1 LQNQGN
7 SAHQSKRRK
16 LAKEDHPAWA
26 EVKNLK
32 YQDYQIT
39 PGQQDILSKEASWF
53 TPDNI
58 AQYQTGPETDEQLK
72 QEAPVFNG
80 QGQDHPPLSSP
91 EMGPSSQ
98 NESQFHTQ
106 ALAPFAQSQ
115 TKGELEVEEVVEE
128 VVEKVVE
135 EVVEEASVEKVL
147 EWDPTPPPESPAPV
161 ATEEMQGDVEPEA
174 EESLDWEE
182 SPPRP
187 KKTTMVTSIWFACLI
202 VE

>member
-1 LQNQGN
+1 V
-7 SAHQSKRRK
+7 HQSKRRK

-39 PGQQDILSKEASWF
+39 PGQQDILSKDASWF

-106 ALAPFAQSQ
+106 APAPFAQSQ
-115 TKGELEVEEVVEE
+115 TKGELE
-128 VVEKVVE
+128 VE

-147 EWDPTPPPESPAPV
+147 EWDPTPPPESQAPV
-161 ATEEMQGDVEPEA
+161 AAEKMQGDVEPEA

-187 KKTTMVTSIWFACLI
+187 KKTTMVISMWFACLI